1 MFGIV
6 VTAFAFAISAIFPRL
21 SDAMLRPLGITFR
34 CGTGEEVHDPLQFL
48 LALFMNVVFL
58 LLGDFL
64 PSCFGLVGLQ
74 NEINC

>member
-6 VTAFAFAISAIFPRL
+6 VTVFAFAISAVFPRL
-21 SDAMLRPLGITFR
+21 SDAMLRPAYYFSVWYWG
-34 CGTGEEVHDPLQFL
+34 GVHDPLQLL

-64 PSCFGLVGLQ
+64 PSCFGLVGLK